1 MNLLV
6 SLLALA
12 VAASPVS
19 ASPTADKR
27 APSPIV
33 TIAHPVATIIGK
45 IGDPDVEAFNAIPFA
60 QPPSGPL
67 RLKPPQPLTA
77 DLGTVNATGSSPSC
91 PQFFLSTTPNLNAT
105 AEAVPT
111 EVATELAENP
121 IFHSA
126 ASNAVTD
133 TDTVDHEDCL
143 TLDIRRPAGTTAND
157 SIPVL
162 VWIYGGAF
170 ELGSTGMYDG
180 TSLVAASVAMDM
192 PVIFVAMNYRVAGF
206 GFMPGKEILEDGAAN
221 LGLLDQRRALEW
233 VADNI
238 AAFGGDPDKVT
249 IWGESAGAISVFDQ
263 MLLYDGNHTYNNKVL
278 FRGAIMNSGSA
289 IPADPV
295 DGAKGQAIYDT
306 VVTAGGCSSPS
317 NGTSL
322 DCLRALPYDSFL
334 AAANS
339 VPSLFSYQSIALS
352 YLPRPDGKVLSA
364 SPEVLTAA
372 GKYARVPF
380 IIGDQEDEGTIFALF
395 QFNITTTAQIVDYL
409 ATYLFHNAT
418 RTQLKTLVGTYQDT
432 IRDGSPFRTGVLN
445 NWYPQFKRL
454 AALFGDLT
462 FTLTR
467 RTVLHHVHSVAPELP
482 TWSYLSS
489 YGYGTPILGTAH
501 GSDIQQ
507 VFFGTPENFA
517 SDAVRRYY
525 FSFVYDLD
533 PNSRTGDGLRVW
545 PRWGQDRQL
554 MNFFKDRAKLIRD
567 DFRGDTYEFIL
578 RNAGSLHT

>member
-1 MNLLV
+1 MLSRNLRF
-6 SLLALA
+6 
-12 VAASPVS
+12 PVQDLRQ
-19 ASPTADKR
+19 PLENKR
-27 APSPIV
+27 AASPIV
-33 TIAHPVATIIGK
+33 TIAHPTATIIGK
-45 IGDPDVEAFNAIPFA
+45 IGESDVEAFNAIPFA

-67 RLKPPQPLTA
+67 RLKPPQPLA
-77 DLGTVNATGSSPSC
+77 GDLGTVNATGSSPSC
-91 PQFFLSTTPNLNAT
+91 PQFFFSTSPNLNAT

-111 EVATELAENP
+111 EVATGLAENP
-121 IFHSA
+121 LFPSA
-126 ASNAVTD
+126 ASDTD
-133 TDTVDHEDCL
+133 TDTDAEDPEDCL
-143 TLDIRRPAGTTAND
+143 TLDVRRPAGTTTND
-157 SIPVL
+157 SLPVL

-170 ELGSTGMYDG
+170 ELGSTGTYDG
-180 TSLVAASVAMDM
+180 TSLVAASVSMDM

-238 AAFGGDPDKVT
+238 VAFGGDPDKVT
-249 IWGESAGAISVFDQ
+249 LWGESAGAISVFDQ
-263 MLLYDGNHTYNNKVL
+263 MLLYDGNHTYNNRSL

-295 DGAKGQAIYDT
+295 DGAKGQAIYDA
-306 VVTAGGCSSPS
+306 VVTAGGCSSPG

-322 DCLRALPYDSFL
+322 DCLRALPYDDFL

-352 YLPRPDGKVLSA
+352 YLPRPDGTVLTA

-467 RTVLHHVHSVAPELP
+467 RTVLHHVHSVSPDLP

-507 VFFGTPENFA
+507 VFFGTPVNFA
-517 SDAVRRYY
+517 SEAVRRYY

-533 PNSRTGDGLRVW
+533 PNSRRGQGGVRLSEW
-545 PRWGQDRQL
+545 PAWGERRQL

-567 DFRGDTYEFIL
+567 DFRKDTYEFIL
-578 RNAGSLHT
+578 GNAGSLHI